1 MEKEN
6 TFKTKTGYCHILPDR
21 IVLTR
26 DGSIGNVASVVSNNN
41 LTRIL
46 MVYVA
51 FSVFLLYLA
60 FKSSIKGQFFMP
72 IFYGTISFY
81 LMYGVFASR
90 NNSSTPVI
98 ERNKIK
104 EIKYK
109 KAIFGLTRAR
119 FEVFFEDEK
128 GKIKKRIIMLPGS
141 LSDGK
146 VETEKA
152 LVIMKQ
158 EGLL

>member
-6 TFKTKTGYCHILPDR
+6 TFKTKTGYCHILKDK

-26 DGSIGNVASVVSNNN
+26 DGVIGNMAKVISSNN

-46 MVYVA
+46 IVYTLFA
-51 FSVFLLYLA
+51 FFLLYLA
-60 FKSSIKGQFFMP
+60 YKGSKEGQFFMP
-72 IFYGTISFY
+72 LFYGTVSFY
-81 LMYGVFASR
+81 LFFGVFTSR
-90 NNSSTPVI
+90 NNSVTPVI
-98 ERNKIK
+98 ERDKIK
-104 EIKYK
+104 GVKYIK
-109 KAIFGLTRAR
+109 ATFGLTRAR
-119 FEVFFEDEK
+119 FEVFFEDEN

-141 LSDGK
+141 LSNGK

-152 LVIMKQ
+152 LEIMKQ